1 MLDSLTNRLTGILD
15 RLRGFGRL
23 TEENI
28 QEALR
33 EVRVALLEADVNF
46 KVVKGFIDRV
56 RVKAVG
62 QDVLQ
67 SLTPGQQV
75 VKVVRDELVELLG
88 GSAHRLAMAPHP
100 PTVVMLVGL
109 QGSGKTTSA
118 AKLARHF
125 QKQGQHPLLAAAD
138 VYRPAAVDQLKTLG
152 AQLGIPV
159 VGEATQRPVEICAA
173 ARDEAARRGL
183 SPLILDTAGRLHIDE
198 EMLEE
203 LRAIKRAVGPHHV
216 LLVVDAMTGQDAVT
230 VAEKFNAAIGIDAV
244 VLTKMD
250 GDARGGAALSV
261 RQVTGRPI
269 AFVGV
274 GEKTEALEP
283 FHPDRLAQRI
293 LGMGDVLSLVE
304 KAQATVDAGQAEA
317 LAQKIHDD
325 TFTLED
331 FATQLRQL
339 RSMGPLG
346 QLMDMVPFFK
356 GARGL
361 PKEMTGEEQELD
373 RYTAIIGSMTPH
385 ERREPSVING
395 SRRARIARGSGT
407 NVSDVNRLLK
417 QYGQLRKMMKGLKNM
432 EGRMGKFKGALPF
445 LADLM
450 RQMPIPLALD
460 FLEVSSYGEA
470 TESSGV
476 VRILKDLAKP
486 IEGRDVVVVEDILD
500 TGHTLAY
507 VIEHLRSKQPASVRL
522 CTLLDKPA
530 RRIVPIQIDY
540 RGFEIP
546 DKFVVGYG
554 LDYAERYRNLPFIGV
569 LKPEVYRGE
578 P

>member
-46 KVVKGFIDRV
+46 KVAKTFIDRV

-75 VKVVRDELVELLG
+75 VKVVRDELVDLLG

-125 QKQGQHPLLAAAD
+125 QKQGQHPLLAAVD
-138 VYRPAAVDQLKTLG
+138 VYRPAAVEQLKTLG

-159 VGEATQRPVEICAA
+159 VGEATQRPVDICAA

-230 VAEKFNAAIGIDAV
+230 VADKFNAAIGIDAV
-244 VLTKMD
+244 ILTKMD

-274 GEKTEALEP
+274 GEKTDALEP

-317 LAQKIHDD
+317 LAQKIRDD

-331 FATQLRQL
+331 FATQLKQL

-356 GARGL
+356 GAKGL

-373 RYTAIIGSMTPH
+373 RYGAIIASMTPH

-407 NVSDVNRLLK
+407 SVSDVNRLLK
-417 QYGQLRKMMKGLKNM
+417 QYAQLRKMMKGLKNM

-445 LADLM
+445 LP
-450 RQMPIPLALD
+450 R
-460 FLEVSSYGEA
+460 
-470 TESSGV
+470 
-476 VRILKDLAKP
+476 
-486 IEGRDVVVVEDILD
+486 
-500 TGHTLAY
+500 
-507 VIEHLRSKQPASVRL
+507 
-522 CTLLDKPA
+522 
-530 RRIVPIQIDY
+530 
-540 RGFEIP
+540 
-546 DKFVVGYG
+546 
-554 LDYAERYRNLPFIGV
+554 
-569 LKPEVYRGE
+569 
-578 P
+578 

>member
-100 PTVVMLVGL
+100 PTVVMLVDL

-159 VGEATQRPVEICAA
+159 VGEATQRPVDICAA

-203 LRAIKRAVGPHHV
+203 LRVIKRAVGPHHV
-216 LLVVDAMTGQDAVT
+216 LLVLDAMTGQDAVT

-244 VLTKMD
+244 ILTKMD

-317 LAQKIHDD
+317 LAQKIRDD

-331 FATQLRQL
+331 FATQLKQL

-356 GARGL
+356 GAKGL

-373 RYTAIIGSMTPH
+373 RYGAIIASMTRH

-407 NVSDVNRLLK
+407 SVSDVNRLLK
-417 QYGQLRKMMKGLKNM
+417 QYAQLRKMMKGLKTM

-445 LADLM
+445 LP
-450 RQMPIPLALD
+450 R
-460 FLEVSSYGEA
+460 
-470 TESSGV
+470 
-476 VRILKDLAKP
+476 
-486 IEGRDVVVVEDILD
+486 
-500 TGHTLAY
+500 
-507 VIEHLRSKQPASVRL
+507 
-522 CTLLDKPA
+522 
-530 RRIVPIQIDY
+530 
-540 RGFEIP
+540 
-546 DKFVVGYG
+546 
-554 LDYAERYRNLPFIGV
+554 
-569 LKPEVYRGE
+569 
-578 P
+578 